1 MRRAAAWQENALRLI
16 NYCGRQKN
24 CMPSVGVYP
33 MRRLGSAFLALF
45 CSVFLPACDVVNL
58 PEIKPGITAQSE
70 VRSRMGEPGFV
81 HHDADGSIVWEYTRQ
96 PSGRSCY
103 MIRFDAQGVVSEMAQ
118 VLSPPYFSRALPGMK
133 HEEIRRLL
141 GQPAR
146 KQIFENLGEEVWE
159 WRVTGE
165 NPLDD
170 SYFNVYFN
178 LHDGQVKKSGFR
190 IEPKG

>member
-1 MRRAAAWQENALRLI
+1 MRLPRLFTALLAA
-16 NYCGRQKN
+16 
-24 CMPSVGVYP
+24 
-33 MRRLGSAFLALF
+33 LGSL
-45 CSVFLPACDVVNL
+45 FLPACDIVNL

-81 HHDADGSIVWEYTRQ
+81 HHDPDGSITWEYTRQ
-96 PSGRSCY
+96 PSGKTCY
-103 MIRFDAQGVVSEMAQ
+103 MIRFDSQGIVSDMAQ
-118 VLSPPYFSRALPGMK
+118 VLTPPYFARAVPGMRQD
-133 HEEIRRLL
+133 EIRRLL

-146 KQIFENLGEEVWE
+146 QQVFENLNETVWE
-159 WRVTGE
+159 WRIEGE

-178 LHDGQVKKSGFR
+178 LDDGRVKKSGTR